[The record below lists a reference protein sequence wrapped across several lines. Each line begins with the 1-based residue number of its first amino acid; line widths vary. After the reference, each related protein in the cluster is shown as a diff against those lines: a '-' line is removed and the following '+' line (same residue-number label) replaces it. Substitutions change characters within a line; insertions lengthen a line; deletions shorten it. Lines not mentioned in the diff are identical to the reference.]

1 MNSTKGFTLI
11 EVMIVVVVIGILAA
25 IAIPSYQDYVRKAK
39 LADAK
44 AEILKAATK
53 LQQHKARSYNFKGF
67 DVADAEFSV
76 DTLKNFNIEIVDGE
90 GENKKLTETD
100 IGRTFAIRALPVD
113 DVQQYGLLITS
124 TNVQCM
130 NKASRLIDFTECG
143 EGKENW

>member
-1 MNSTKGFTLI
+1 MNRSKGFTLI

-67 DVADAEFSV
+67 DVADAEFSA

-90 GENKKLTETD
+90 GQNQKLTETD

-113 DVQQYGLLITS
+113 DVQQHGLLITS

-130 NKASRLIDFTECG
+130 NKASSLIDFTECG